1 MNGGGG
7 RKDKSTERG
16 KTDINLSVSSRP
28 GWGRKAVFALRGI
41 VGTRDRLCRSSL
53 GIKFIERCCFFP
65 LLLFFAPHFLSSFT
79 SRKSANSD
87 PDLSQRILS
96 SSTCRRGLAT
106 QHPPP
111 PPPPP
116 PPPSPRRYQS
126 VAAAPSRLF
135 FVHLLR
141 FPTFLSPF
149 PYCPFDARA
158 AQMRRRLNE
167 NWGGQCLRVHFRFP
181 PDAVSDL
188 KV

>member
-1 MNGGGG
+1 MEEGEG
-7 RKDKSTERG
+7 RTNQLRKKKDVNS
-16 KTDINLSVSSRP
+16 SVSSRP

-41 VGTRDRLCRSSL
+41 VGTWDWLCRSSL
-53 GIKFIERCCFFP
+53 GIKFIDRCCFSP

-111 PPPPP
+111 PPPP
-116 PPPSPRRYQS
+116 RRYQS

-135 FVHLLR
+135 FVHFLR

-149 PYCPFDARA
+149 PYCPFAARA

-167 NWGGQCLRVHFRFP
+167 YWGGQCLREHFRFP